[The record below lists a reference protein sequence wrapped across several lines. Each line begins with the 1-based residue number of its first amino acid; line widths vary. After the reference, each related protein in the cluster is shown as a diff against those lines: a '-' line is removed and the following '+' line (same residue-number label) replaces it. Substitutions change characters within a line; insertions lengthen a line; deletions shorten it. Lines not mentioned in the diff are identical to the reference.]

1 MSREAVVVEGL
12 TVVTSPAGAAVVRDV
27 SLAVRAGEV
36 LGVVGESGSGKTT
49 LGLSMIGHTRRGLAI
64 DAGTIR
70 VDGTDIRALD
80 HSGLR
85 AMRGR
90 TMAYV
95 PQDPGTALNPSR
107 RIGSQMAEMVRAHG
121 RSRDE
126 ARDRIA
132 EVLADVGL
140 DDPARIVRAFPHQ
153 LSGGQQQRI
162 AIAMAFACRP
172 RLIVMDEPTTGLDVT
187 TQRKVLETI
196 RDLCASYDVAAIY
209 VSHDLAVVADLADRV
224 AVLYAGELVELGPVD
239 EVLYSPQHPYT
250 RGLLMAV
257 PTVESARRLVAM
269 EGSRPPM
276 GVGRTGCAFVDRC
289 PVSTDR
295 CREVHPDLVG
305 AGSPLH
311 HARCLLTD
319 DAAGREQVSLRPVLG
334 VTTPMELGAEEKP
347 SVLAVGD
354 LRATYGAKAVL
365 HGIDLS
371 IREDECVAVVG
382 ESGSGKT
389 TLSRCIVGLHRS
401 WTGEISLGGEALTPG
416 VRNRSRTS
424 LVRLQYIFQNP
435 YASLNPRRSIGNVLM
450 QTLERLSDLD
460 RAARYDRV
468 LETMDAVALPRRLLN
483 SFPDQLSGGERQRVA
498 IARALVVK
506 PKLLICDEVT
516 SSLDVSVQASVVGM
530 LRDSQEQ
537 QSLSVLFVTHNLP
550 LVRSIAQRVV
560 VMRAGELVEHGDVAQ
575 VIDRPAAPYTRQL
588 LDDLS
593 RFGSSHRLDRVD
605 AVADSSTTTPTD
617 GKAL

>member
-1 MSREAVVVEGL
+1 MNQN
-12 TVVTSPAGAAVVRDV
+12 
-27 SLAVRAGEV
+27 
-36 LGVVGESGSGKTT
+36 
-49 LGLSMIGHTRRGLAI
+49 
-64 DAGTIR
+64 
-70 VDGTDIRALD
+70 TD
-80 HSGLR
+80 
-85 AMRGR
+85 
-90 TMAYV
+90 
-95 PQDPGTALNPSR
+95 
-107 RIGSQMAEMVRAHG
+107 
-121 RSRDE
+121 
-126 ARDRIA
+126 
-132 EVLADVGL
+132 
-140 DDPARIVRAFPHQ
+140 
-153 LSGGQQQRI
+153 
-162 AIAMAFACRP
+162 
-172 RLIVMDEPTTGLDVT
+172 
-187 TQRKVLETI
+187 
-196 RDLCASYDVAAIY
+196 
-209 VSHDLAVVADLADRV
+209 
-224 AVLYAGELVELGPVD
+224 
-239 EVLYSPQHPYT
+239 
-250 RGLLMAV
+250 
-257 PTVESARRLVAM
+257 
-269 EGSRPPM
+269 
-276 GVGRTGCAFVDRC
+276 
-289 PVSTDR
+289 
-295 CREVHPDLVG
+295 
-305 AGSPLH
+305 
-311 HARCLLTD
+311 LLTL
-319 DAAGREQVSLRPVLG
+319 RSVS
-334 VTTPMELGAEEKP
+334 K
-347 SVLAVGD
+347 S
-354 LRATYGAKAVL
+354 YGTVPVL

-530 LRDSQEQ
+530 LRDLQEQ

-588 LDDLS
+588 LDDLP